1 MHRSRVQVA
10 LRLFLFFSAE
20 VRYPVLLGGPI
31 RLPIQYCVP
40 HPNDGCASIYY
51 SVCYICITS
60 TVYVYN
66 ITIYIQCV
74 RRLDNS
80 FP

>member
-40 HPNDGCASIYY
+40 HPNDGCASIYIIVCVT
-51 SVCYICITS
+51 SVLHLQYMYIILLYTFS
-60 TVYVYN
+60 AYV
-66 ITIYIQCV
+66 
-74 RRLDNS
+74 D
-80 FP
+80 